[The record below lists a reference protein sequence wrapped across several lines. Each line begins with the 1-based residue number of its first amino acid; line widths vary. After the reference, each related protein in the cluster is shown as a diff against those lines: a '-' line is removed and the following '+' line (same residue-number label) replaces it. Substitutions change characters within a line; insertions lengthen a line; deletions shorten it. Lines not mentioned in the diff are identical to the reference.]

1 MQIIDKI
8 IQRLGKPDY
17 QIDKRMSKR
26 DIISIIYAKTF
37 DLIRGIILKIRINKS
52 NGLIFVG
59 KRCTFHHPWK
69 MSFGKTIT
77 LGNNVELSALS
88 QTGIVLGNN
97 VTIRSN
103 TIIECTGVIK
113 ELGNGIIIGDNVGIS
128 QNCLIQVRGAVEIGS
143 NTIFGPGVSIFS
155 ESHKFDIKDQFIV
168 DQGTTRKG
176 VKIGSGVW
184 VGSGAIILDGVNV
197 GDHSI
202 IAAGSV
208 VNRDVPEYAI
218 VGGIPAKRLKIR

>member
-1 MQIIDKI
+1 MQIINKI
-8 IQRLGKPDY
+8 IQRLGKSDY

-26 DIISIIYAKTF
+26 DITSIIYAKTF
-37 DLIRGIILKIRINKS
+37 DLIRGMFLKFRINKS
-52 NGLIFVG
+52 SGLIFVG
-59 KRCTFHHPWK
+59 KRCTFQHPWK

-77 LGNNVELSALS
+77 FGNNVELSALS
-88 QTGIVLGNN
+88 ENGIVLGNN

-113 ELGNGIIIGDNVGIS
+113 ELGIGIVIGDNVGIS
-128 QNCLIQVRGAVEIGS
+128 QNCLIQVRGTVEIGS
-143 NTIFGPGVSIFS
+143 NTIFGPGVSIYS
-155 ESHKFDIKDQFIV
+155 ESHKFDKKDQFIV
-168 DQGTTRKG
+168 NQGTSRIG
-176 VKIGSGVW
+176 LKIGTGVW

-208 VNRDVPEYAI
+208 VNSDVPEYAI
-218 VGGIPAKRLKIR
+218 VGGIPSKILKMR